1 MVCRPAHSRTSGRA
15 LDDIPSHGSGRRD
28 YADKIVCV
36 ERGTLYSRVQ
46 ARSRRRY
53 GEADG
58 DGSPTGAR
66 QGIMPRSCGA
76 SIRSTSCLPDRLW
89 LFAFQDRLIGGV
101 INRCDRSHGDI
112 WPVVE
117 RCLMGIIDF
126 RDIDP

>member
-46 ARSRRRY
+46 ARLRKRY

-66 QGIMPRSCGA
+66 QGDHAPQLQGQHPQHQL
-76 SIRSTSCLPDRLW
+76 STR
-89 LFAFQDRLIGGV
+89 
-101 INRCDRSHGDI
+101 
-112 WPVVE
+112 
-117 RCLMGIIDF
+117 
-126 RDIDP
+126 